1 MRQAAKTRR
10 SSWFHFQVQRP
21 IVVVRVGKAADGFG
35 RHFKRVAPF
44 ARARVVPAAV
54 QWSGAV
60 ACIQPQ
66 LPAETQIN
74 DVFYTRLRQTFPF
87 IALDQQLRMRTGV
100 EEIDLVRQTVEY
112 V

>member
-1 MRQAAKTRR
+1 MWQAAENETQFMV
-10 SSWFHFQVQRP
+10 SLQVQRP
-21 IVVVRVGKAADGFG
+21 IVVVRAGKTADGFG

-74 DVFYTRLRQTFPF
+74 DVFYTRLRQTFPSSLSINNSGCGRAWMKSTWF
-87 IALDQQLRMRTGV
+87 AKR
-100 EEIDLVRQTVEY
+100 
-112 V
+112 